1 MVRRWRNQGDTRH
14 RVSQARDQVIHLTAR
29 QLAAFTRLGT
39 LSHLDLHNIGATQVL
54 SGHTETTG
62 SHLFDLGTLVSAVTG
77 RVFAALTGVGTTT
90 QRVHGHGQS
99 LVRLRRQGTE
109 RHRRRVKTRENILH
123 WLNVAQV
130 N

>member
-14 RVSQARDQVIHLTAR
+14 RVTQARDQVIHLTTR

-39 LSHLDLHNIGATQVL
+39 LGHLNLHNIGTTQVL
-54 SGHTETTG
+54 SSHAETTG
-62 SHLFDLGTLVSAVTG
+62 SHLFDLGTLVGAMTG

-99 LVRLRRQGTE
+99 LVRLGRQGTQ
-109 RHRRRVKTRENILH
+109 RHSRRVKARENILH
-123 WLNVAQV
+123 WLHVAQV